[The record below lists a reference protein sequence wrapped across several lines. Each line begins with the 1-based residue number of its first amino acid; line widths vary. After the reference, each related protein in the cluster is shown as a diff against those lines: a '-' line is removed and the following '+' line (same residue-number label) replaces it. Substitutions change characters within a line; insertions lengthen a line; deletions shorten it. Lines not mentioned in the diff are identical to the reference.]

1 MAAFVLAL
9 GVVFLAE
16 LGDKS
21 QLLALTLA
29 ARRPAA
35 QVLLGVGLAALVLQG
50 LSAGLGA
57 ALASA
62 VPTSTVMVVAGI
74 SFLLAALLTLRG
86 DDAAPALTPGRAGST
101 VLLAFAAMFVAEL
114 GDKTMLATAALAAK
128 EGALMTWRGGTA
140 GVVLADALAI
150 VVGARLFRRLPVRGV
165 RLGTAAL
172 FAVLGGVLLLGL
184 L

>member
-1 MAAFVLAL
+1 MNAFLLAL

-21 QLLALTLA
+21 QLLAMTLA

-35 QVLLGVGLAALVLQG
+35 QVLLGVSLAALLLQG

-62 VPTSTVMVVAGI
+62 VPTSTVMLVAGA
-74 SFLLAALLTLRG
+74 SFLLAALLTLRRS
-86 DDAAPALTPGRAGST
+86 DEEQPLTPTRAGST
-101 VLLAFAAMFVAEL
+101 VLLSFGALLVAEL
-114 GDKTMLATAALAAK
+114 GDKTMLASAALAAR
-128 EGALMTWRGGTA
+128 EGPLMTWLGGTA
-140 GVVLADALAI
+140 GFVLADALAV
-150 VVGARLFRRLPVRGV
+150 VVGAALFRRLPVRAV
-165 RLGTAAL
+165 RLGTAGLLAL
-172 FAVLGGVLLLGL
+172 LGVVLLLGL